1 MDKNLLLFGFL
12 QLIRYLFPHD
22 YLDIGF
28 SGLQSRLFD
37 LLILLQSVRNY
48 PGKMTIRKLGKNNLA
63 IHSPCNILSF
73 TGEEKVE
80 GANRLAIE
88 IVLQIWQV

>member
-48 PGKMTIRKLGKNNLA
+48 PGKMTIRKLGKNNLE
-63 IHSPCNILSF
+63 PF
-73 TGEEKVE
+73 TPRVIGFSQ
-80 GANRLAIE
+80 GLNRNMIKTPGKFCF
-88 IVLQIWQV
+88 